1 VIKHGPQPAQIER
14 ISSSKTTPMPTLLG
28 KNNREI
34 VEHKALSIFATS
46 KFYVVVAT
54 FLTNC
59 TYKIN
64 AVGGFLWALRSQP
77 S

>member
-1 VIKHGPQPAQIER
+1 
-14 ISSSKTTPMPTLLG
+14 MPTLLG